1 MGIMGTNNLC
11 HAGNMFLCFWLLLNI
26 IEICNNGLLDIHKH
40 RYETICQCY
49 YTLTLL
55 FINIK
60 LIKIWQIQHWHIIYL
75 WFTTIVVHITPMSID
90 PGGIATPSNTLF
102 GHFWIATHGA
112 MVKIWDCCDH
122 GTNAYNQYS
131 DIYRSVYRSVCLSV
145 CLSIYLSIYIYIYL
159 SMSIYAFYG
168 FIFDISMYTLKAK
181 ASTPQRS
188 SLLPR

>member
-11 HAGNMFLCFWLLLNI
+11 HAGNMFLCFWLLLYTNI
-26 IEICNNGLLDIHKH
+26 IEICNHGLVDIHKH

-55 FINIK
+55 LINIK

-102 GHFWIATHGA
+102 GKFLDSHPWCHGQN
-112 MVKIWDCCDH
+112 M
-122 GTNAYNQYS
+122 GLL
-131 DIYRSVYRSVCLSV
+131 RSVFRSVSMSV
-145 CLSIYLSIYIYIYL
+145 YLSIYIYI
-159 SMSIYAFYG
+159 SMSIYGFYG